1 MDDPVPGL
9 DITESLQVLDWLKAE
24 LVSGAGAVLRAGLQR
39 DPARL
44 LEALAALQITVY
56 ALARRSGIP
65 VERLEAEVVRRL
77 AAEALSGHYLEERFG
92 DLSAI
97 RQHLER
103 RTRPAAGA

>member
-24 LVSGAGAVLRAGLQR
+24 LVAGTGAVLRAGVTR

-44 LEALAALQITVY
+44 VDALAALQITVY
-56 ALARRSGIP
+56 ALARRWGIP
-65 VERLEAEVVRRL
+65 PERLEAEVVRRL
-77 AAEALSGHYLEERFG
+77 TTEALGGHYLEERFG

-103 RTRPAAGA
+103 RARPASGS